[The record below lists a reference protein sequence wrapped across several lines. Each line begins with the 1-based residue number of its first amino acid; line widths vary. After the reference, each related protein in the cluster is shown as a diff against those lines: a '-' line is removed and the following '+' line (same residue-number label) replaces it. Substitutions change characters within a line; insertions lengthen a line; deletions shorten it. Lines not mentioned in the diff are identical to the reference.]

1 MRKEDLDNDEEITVT
16 LTLEDDSELE
26 CTVLTVFEAAG
37 REYIALL
44 PTTGEDA
51 ENGDVYLYRFI
62 ETDDEEPGIEDIE
75 DDEEFQI
82 ASDAFDEYLDN
93 IEFDELIIDDEE

>member
-1 MRKEDLDNDEEITVT
+1 MRKEDLDNDEEMTVT

-26 CTVLTVFEAAG
+26 CTVLTIFEAAG

-44 PTTGEDA
+44 PTTGED
-51 ENGDVYLYRFI
+51 
-62 ETDDEEPGIEDIE
+62 DDEPGIEDIE

-82 ASDAFDEYLDN
+82 ASDAFDEYLDSV
-93 IEFDELIIDDEE
+93 EFDELIIDDED